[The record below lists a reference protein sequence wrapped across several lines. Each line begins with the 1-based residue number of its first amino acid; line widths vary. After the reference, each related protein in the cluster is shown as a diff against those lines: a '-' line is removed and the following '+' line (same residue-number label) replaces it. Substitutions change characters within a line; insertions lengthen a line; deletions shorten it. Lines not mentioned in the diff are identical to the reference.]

1 MIRELLLVFLEAPDV
16 ARQPYLPLSVS
27 FSRTMEQA
35 VMYFPEITIPK
46 GFQCITMKREIEFD
60 AVNQVI
66 AEFKSGATSISLK
79 KMGRAEGEISYED
92 TDFRNIQVLLIEW
105 THGGSEFL
113 TGVDLPVYIDS
124 TPEDTLHRRVKRNR
138 DENAASELIK
148 TVLDIEQKKLQEQA
162 KNAKIVIGRDGGI
175 YEQ

>member
-1 MIRELLLVFLEAPDV
+1 MHNDEERQRIFDEKGTEGLVE
-16 ARQPYLPLSVS
+16 YLGTPN
-27 FSRTMEQA
+27 
-35 VMYFPEITIPK
+35 
-46 GFQCITMKREIEFD
+46 EIEFD

-66 AEFKSGATSISLK
+66 EEFKSGATSISLK

-92 TDFRNIQVLLIEW
+92 TDFCDIQVLLIEW

-113 TGVDLPVYIDS
+113 SGVDLPVYIDS

-148 TVLDIEQKKLQEQA
+148 TVLDIEQKKLQDQA
-162 KNAKIVIGRDGGI
+162 RNAKIVIGRDGGI

>member
-1 MIRELLLVFLEAPDV
+1 MHNDEERQRIFDEKGKEGLVE
-16 ARQPYLPLSVS
+16 YLGTPN
-27 FSRTMEQA
+27 
-35 VMYFPEITIPK
+35 
-46 GFQCITMKREIEFD
+46 EIEYD

-66 AEFKSGATSISLK
+66 KEFKSGATSISLK

-92 TDFRNIQVLLIEW
+92 TDFRNIQILLIEW

-113 TGVDLPVYIDS
+113 SGVDLPVYVDS
-124 TPEDTLHRRVKRNR
+124 TPDDTLHRRVKRNR

-148 TVLDIEQKKLQEQA
+148 TVLDIEQKKLQDQA
-162 KNAKIVIGRDGGI
+162 RNAKIVIGRDGGI